1 MSGKRYP
8 EEFKTEAV
16 KQVVDRG
23 YSVASVATRLDITT
37 HSLYA
42 WIKKYGPDSS
52 TNKEQSDA
60 QAEIR
65 RLQKELKRVT
75 DERDILKKAALDIR
89 LPEQFS
95 IIGKLRARYP
105 VATLCHVFGVHRSSY
120 KYWKNRPEKPD
131 GRRAVL
137 RSQVLELHGIS
148 HGSAGARSIA
158 TMATQRGY
166 QMGRWLAGRLMKELG
181 LVSCQQPTH
190 RYKRGGHEHVAIP
203 NHLERQ
209 FAVTEPNQVWCGDV
223 TYIWTG
229 KRWAY
234 LAVVLD
240 LFARKPVGW
249 AMSFSPDSRLTMK
262 ALEMAWET
270 RGKPGGVM
278 FHSDQGSHYTSR
290 QFRQLLWRY
299 QITQS
304 MSRRGNCWDNS
315 PMERF
320 FRSLKNEWMPV
331 VGYVSFSEA
340 AHAITDYM
348 NRPGFPGECFI
359 CELRLPDHRFR
370 WKHNKLFLLLPE
382 EYGPAF
388 PAIVDCYTSP
398 PT

>member
-1 MSGKRYP
+1 MG
-8 EEFKTEAV
+8 
-16 KQVVDRG
+16 Q
-23 YSVASVATRLDITT
+23 
-37 HSLYA
+37 
-42 WIKKYGPDSS
+42 
-52 TNKEQSDA
+52 
-60 QAEIR
+60 
-65 RLQKELKRVT
+65 
-75 DERDILKKAALDIR
+75 
-89 LPEQFS
+89 
-95 IIGKLRARYP
+95 LRARYP

-137 RSQVLELHGIS
+137 RSQVLELHSIS

-158 TMATQRGY
+158 TMATHRGY

-190 RYKRGGHEHVAIP
+190 RYKRGGYEHVAIP

-249 AMSFSPDSRLTMK
+249 AMSFSPDSGLTMK

-270 RGKPGGVM
+270 RGKPIGVM

-299 QITQS
+299 RIKQS

-320 FRSLKNEWMPV
+320 FRSLKNEWVPV
-331 VGYVSFSEA
+331 MGYGSFSDA
-340 AHAITDYM
+340 AHAITNYIVGYYSALRPHEYNGGLPPNESE
-348 NRPGFPGECFI
+348 NRY
-359 CELRLPDHRFR
+359 
-370 WKHNKLFLLLPE
+370 WKNSDTVASF
-382 EYGPAF
+382 
-388 PAIVDCYTSP
+388 S
-398 PT
+398 

>member
-1 MSGKRYP
+1 
-8 EEFKTEAV
+8 
-16 KQVVDRG
+16 
-23 YSVASVATRLDITT
+23 
-37 HSLYA
+37 
-42 WIKKYGPDSS
+42 
-52 TNKEQSDA
+52 
-60 QAEIR
+60 
-65 RLQKELKRVT
+65 
-75 DERDILKKAALDIR
+75 
-89 LPEQFS
+89 
-95 IIGKLRARYP
+95 

-229 KRWAY
+229 KAVPRRCSRPVRKKTSG
-234 LAVVLD
+234 LGHVVL
-240 LFARKPVGW
+240 AGQQ
-249 AMSFSPDSRLTMK
+249 AHHEST
-262 ALEMAWET
+262 EMAWET
-270 RGKPGGVM
+270 RGKPVGVM

-299 QITQS
+299 RIRQSIGVETAGITAQWS
-304 MSRRGNCWDNS
+304 ASSG
-315 PMERF
+315 
-320 FRSLKNEWMPV
+320 V
-331 VGYVSFSEA
+331 
-340 AHAITDYM
+340 
-348 NRPGFPGECFI
+348 
-359 CELRLPDHRFR
+359 
-370 WKHNKLFLLLPE
+370 
-382 EYGPAF
+382 
-388 PAIVDCYTSP
+388 
-398 PT
+398 